1 MMFCVTSL
9 FAFGSSD
16 KNKKENIIRV
26 TGTVR
31 LVGTGLFNDIVIT
44 GSEHEWYIHKDESDK
59 LFNLQQ
65 QKVIVE
71 GIEEI
76 FEMTFASGLSA
87 GTRRNLRNVKILS
100 IE

>member
-9 FAFGSSD
+9 FAFGGKD
-16 KNKKENIIRV
+16 KAPKENVVQI

-44 GSEHEWYIHKDESDK
+44 GSEHEWFIHKDESEK

-65 QKVIVE
+65 QKVVVE

-76 FEMTFASGLSA
+76 FEMTFASGLPA
-87 GTRRNLRNVKILS
+87 GTRRTLRNVKIIS